1 MDIDKLSTEY
11 GIDVAI
17 DTLNLEEEFR
27 RCPILHAKYLW
38 WWAEQNSKLS
48 KYENEYR
55 KLRVIKH
62 EFYSHGPSKEDRAK
76 GLKLPPSGMILKT
89 NVPMYIDGDDE
100 IIELQSKIDETKI
113 LVNQLEK
120 IVNQLA
126 YRSKTLEGILALRKF
141 EAGA

>member
-27 RCPILHAKYLW
+27 RSPLLHAKYLW

-48 KYENEYR
+48 KYENELK
-55 KLRVIKH
+55 KLWVIKF

-76 GLKLPPSGMILKT
+76 GLKLPPSGMILKS
-89 NVPMYIDGDDE
+89 NVPMYIEGDDE
-100 IIELQSKIDETKI
+100 IIKLQSKIDETKI
-113 LVNQLEK
+113 LVSQLEK

-126 YRSKTLEGILALRKF
+126 FRSKTIEGIVALRKF